1 MAAYPNVEL
10 TYEYLISKMNLLRAE
25 IDQPE
30 PRLIK
35 NSLIFYKIAK
45 LICGPFNT
53 ALISDKGELLLQGM
67 NESG

>member
-10 TYEYLISKMNLLRAE
+10 TNEYLNSKMNLLRVE
-25 IDQPE
+25 INQPE
-30 PRLIK
+30 PRLVK
-35 NSLIFYKIAK
+35 NSLIFYKIEK